1 MGVTNVVL
9 APRDLERGA
18 AGGNVL
24 LFHNNI
30 YPYPALK
37 LSAGDT
43 GVTGDTGDKEPRRQG
58 TKRATVG
65 RICLRRAPSACGKVV
80 VYLST
85 SVCSVEVIEVPAAT
99 AATEVV

>member
-18 AGGNVL
+18 GGGNVL

-43 GVTGDTGDKEPRRQG
+43 GVTGDKEPRRQG

-80 VYLST
+80 YLST

-99 AATEVV
+99 G

>member
-9 APRDLERGA
+9 APRDLERGV

-30 YPYPALK
+30 YPYPALN
-37 LSAGDT
+37 LSAGVT
-43 GVTGDTGDKEPRRQG
+43 GVTGDKELRRQG

-85 SVCSVEVIEVPAAT
+85 SMCSVEVIEVPAAT

>member
-18 AGGNVL
+18 GGGNVL

-37 LSAGDT
+37 LSAGVT
-43 GVTGDTGDKEPRRQG
+43 GVTEETKNRGDRGQRGPPLAAFVYVALHPHVERLCISARECVLRGGDRG
-58 TKRATVG
+58 TSSYR
-65 RICLRRAPSACGKVV
+65 VV
-80 VYLST
+80 
-85 SVCSVEVIEVPAAT
+85 
-99 AATEVV
+99 